1 MRGTTHDAEVHEPRH
16 RAREG
21 IVCALGVGEP
31 EGGGELFDVGLIA
44 IRVPLEGAHHPP
56 ESEERCR
63 SEDRQPVPLD
73 ESVSQ
78 HGFPTL
84 SRYVEWY
91 WLPILGPTALLA
103 LRRMVSAFEWY
114 SNGYESHV
122 EELASSLGLTYTEG
136 THNPFTRAVSRL
148 MYFGIVRGTA
158 HSLAVRTHLPL
169 VPTTHLQ
176 RLHPGLRA
184 SHDVFVSA
192 ERKCAARPSCP

>member
-1 MRGTTHDAEVHEPRH
+1 MSSTPSRRTNEAHAVHR
-16 RAREG
+16 
-21 IVCALGVGEP
+21 
-31 EGGGELFDVGLIA
+31 LI
-44 IRVPLEGAHHPP
+44 HHGRMMITPWH
-56 ESEERCR
+56 
-63 SEDRQPVPLD
+63 D

-148 MYFGIVRGTA
+148 MYFGVVRGTA

-192 ERKCAARPSCP
+192 ERECAARPSCP

>member
-1 MRGTTHDAEVHEPRH
+1 MSSNPSRRTNEAHAVHR
-16 RAREG
+16 
-21 IVCALGVGEP
+21 
-31 EGGGELFDVGLIA
+31 LI
-44 IRVPLEGAHHPP
+44 HHGRMMITPWH
-56 ESEERCR
+56 
-63 SEDRQPVPLD
+63 D

-122 EELASSLGLTYTEG
+122 EELASSLG
-136 THNPFTRAVSRL
+136 RL

-169 VPTTHLQ
+169 VPTTYLQ

-192 ERKCAARPSCP
+192 ERECAARPSCP